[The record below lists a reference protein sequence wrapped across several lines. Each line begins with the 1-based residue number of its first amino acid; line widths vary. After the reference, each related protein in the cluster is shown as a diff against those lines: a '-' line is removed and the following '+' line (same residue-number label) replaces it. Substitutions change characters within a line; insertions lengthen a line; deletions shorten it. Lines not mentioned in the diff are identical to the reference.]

1 MGTASRRKKE
11 QKAATTQLTEAAYF
25 RLKAAIAERVAVQ
38 QAARMQMSEATAKV
52 AKALTD
58 AGLVADGNYEL
69 DDKKFTARRVP

>member
-1 MGTASRRKKE
+1 MGTAARRKKE
-11 QKAATTQLTEAAYF
+11 QKVATTQLTEAAYF

-38 QAARMQMSEATAKV
+38 QSARIQIGEATAKV

-69 DDKKFTARRVP
+69 DDKQFTARRLP